1 MFFII
6 FKWLSLKQRKQ
17 FFWRMGIPLIKDL
30 VNTYLVYF
38 VIKEKGKMMK
48 KVQAVSCCDI
58 KKTFG

>member
-1 MFFII
+1 
-6 FKWLSLKQRKQ
+6 
-17 FFWRMGIPLIKDL
+17 MGIPLIKDL